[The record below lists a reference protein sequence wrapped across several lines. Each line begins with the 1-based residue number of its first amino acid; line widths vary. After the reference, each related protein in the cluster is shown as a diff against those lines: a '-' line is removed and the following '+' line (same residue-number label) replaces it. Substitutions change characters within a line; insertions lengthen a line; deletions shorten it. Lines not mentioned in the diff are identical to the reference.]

1 MLRQKVCSLNLWLV
15 LVKNEYKRL
24 ADDQKKT
31 GTIHQKT
38 VPIYDNFMK
47 ILKGKMLAI
56 RDQVMLKPDQVIFNE
71 TVLESIIET
80 IIFWGHQELSLHGQR
95 DDPLLYN
102 NSLLEFTSVN
112 VGNFWGLIH
121 FRVAVGDAVLKR
133 HILKAPSNAKYM
145 PITIQ
150 NELICLLAEGIV
162 TRIIPEVKE
171 TRVFL
176 FWQMNSEIVPTL
188 KKCHFLFDLLIN
200 PAKLEN
206 LFNF

>member
-1 MLRQKVCSLNLWLV
+1 
-15 LVKNEYKRL
+15 
-24 ADDQKKT
+24 
-31 GTIHQKT
+31 
-38 VPIYDNFMK
+38 MK
-47 ILKGKMLAI
+47 ILKGKILAI
-56 RDQVMLKPDQVIFNE
+56 KDQVMLKPDQVIFNE

-80 IIFWGHQELSLHGQR
+80 IIIWGCQALSLRGQI
-95 DDPLLYN
+95 DDPLLYYS
-102 NSLLEFTSVN
+102 SLLEFTSVN

-121 FRVAVGDAVLKR
+121 FLVAAEDAVLKR
-133 HILKAPSNAKYM
+133 HILKVPSNAKYM
-145 PITIQ
+145 SITIQ

-188 KKCHFLFDLLIN
+188 KKCHLMFDLIN

>member
-1 MLRQKVCSLNLWLV
+1 
-15 LVKNEYKRL
+15 
-24 ADDQKKT
+24 
-31 GTIHQKT
+31 
-38 VPIYDNFMK
+38 MK
-47 ILKGKMLAI
+47 ILKGKILAI
-56 RDQVMLKPDQVIFNE
+56 KDQVMLKPDQVIFNE
-71 TVLESIIET
+71 TVLESIIKT
-80 IIFWGHQELSLHGQR
+80 VIIWGRQALSLLGHR
-95 DDPLLYN
+95 DDPLFYN
-102 NSLLEFTSVN
+102 SSLLEFTSVN
-112 VGNFWGLIH
+112 VGNFWGPIH

-162 TRIIPEVKE
+162 TRIISEVKE

-188 KKCHFLFDLLIN
+188 KKCHLMFDLIN

>member
-1 MLRQKVCSLNLWLV
+1 MAKDLYSEPLTDYS
-15 LVKNEYKRL
+15 KNEHKRL
-24 ADDQKKT
+24 ADHQKKLALFT
-31 GTIHQKT
+31 KKLCQ
-38 VPIYDNFMK
+38 FMIISWK
-47 ILKGKMLAI
+47 YWRGKMLAI
-56 RDQVMLKPDQVIFNE
+56 RDQVMLKLDQVIFNE

-162 TRIIPEVKE
+162 TRIMSEGKE

-176 FWQMNSEIVPTL
+176 FWQMSSEIVTTL